1 MSTIKHQEEYR
12 VRSYEVDA
20 SGRATLPVIANY
32 FQEAAGKNARDLN
45 FDIGD
50 LHKNGLT
57 WVLYRLHI
65 KLNDFPKRWQQV
77 TVNTWPSS
85 GDGIRAFRDYEL
97 RSDSDEVLGLGI
109 SQWMVLNIETR
120 RPSRIPKEILDMGLE
135 IDKHMLPTDKS
146 SFPAIE
152 DADRSVSYTISRND
166 LDMNRHVNNVTYI
179 EWMTGFM
186 PDDVPIESRCEEINI
201 QYHRECGLGQEIE
214 ISCQALDKNQYVH
227 RITDRQGGLLAQGMS
242 RWTG

>member
-1 MSTIKHQEEYR
+1 MSTIKHQEQFK

-20 SGRATLPVIANY
+20 SGCATLPVIANY

-50 LHKNGLT
+50 LHKSGLT

-65 KLNDFPKRWQQV
+65 KLHNVPKRWQNV

-97 RSDSDEVLGLGI
+97 RNDSDEVLGIGI
-109 SQWMVLNIETR
+109 SQWMVLNIKTR
-120 RPSRIPKEILDMGLE
+120 RPARIPKEILDMGLE
-135 IDKHMLPTDKS
+135 VDEHMLPADKR
-146 SFPAIE
+146 SFPE
-152 DADRSVSYTISRND
+152 MDSADKVVSHTVSRND

-179 EWMTGFM
+179 EWMTGFL
-186 PDDVPIESRCEEINI
+186 PEELPVDSRCEEINI
-201 QYHRECGLGQEIE
+201 QYHRECGLGQEIK
-214 ISCQALDKNQYVH
+214 ISCKAIDDGQYLH
-227 RITDRQGGLLAQGMS
+227 KITDSRGTLLAQGVS
-242 RWTG
+242 CWSS